1 MTGTKDMS
9 QAQETHRQIVDTYH
23 ASGAVIDGLW
33 FSGAVAAKLL
43 EIERIIGG
51 FLAAALAIMAVVT
64 AFYRLQYWYHKA
76 KREKSGPVYDVYPF
90 HGRSE
95 NENRNG
101 S

>member
-1 MTGTKDMS
+1 MTGTQSMSPAKDT
-9 QAQETHRQIVDTYH
+9 QQQIVDTYR
-23 ASGAVIDGLW
+23 ATGAVVDGLW
-33 FSGAVAAKLL
+33 FSAPVAAKLL
-43 EIERIIGG
+43 EIEHIIGVFIAG
-51 FLAAALAIMAVVT
+51 AIAIMALAT
-64 AFYRLQYWYHKA
+64 AFYRLQYWHAKA